1 VVSVYLYSAF
11 ILGLSIERGFELRL
25 SARNAAWARAAGAVE
40 YGRTHLRWMKALHT
54 AFFIGCL
61 SEVWLLSRPFLPA
74 IGWPC
79 LAIAVVAQGLRYWT
93 ITTLGRRW
101 NVAVLVVPGVPA
113 EAAGPFRY
121 LKHPNYLAVIAEGLA
136 VPLMHSAYLT
146 ALVFGVLNA
155 WLLSVRIRCEESAL
169 RAHSDYED
177 RLGDRQRL
185 WPTRS
190 SKA

>member
-11 ILGLSIERGFELRL
+11 ILGLIIERGFELRL
-25 SARNAAWARAAGAVE
+25 SGRNAAWARNEGAVE
-40 YGRTHLRWMKALHT
+40 YGRTHLRWMKLLHV

-61 SEVWLLSRPFLPA
+61 SEVWWLSRPFLPA
-74 IGWPC
+74 LGWPC
-79 LAIAVVAQGLRYWT
+79 LMVALGAQALRYWT
-93 ITTLGRRW
+93 ITTLGPRW
-101 NVAVLVVPGVPA
+101 NIAVLVVPGIPA

-121 LKHPNYLAVIAEGLA
+121 IKHPNYLAVIAEGVA
-136 VPLMHSAYLT
+136 VPLLHSAYLT

-169 RAHSDYED
+169 RAHSDYEV

-185 WPTRS
+185 WPSRS